1 MAWFDQYLFKTGP
14 PANEAFKK
22 GSPLDVALERGSIHK
37 LGNAYGVEFRPP
49 SIPENPPPSFVIPEV
64 VQHGDL
70 EVGRFEVTRA
80 QYAAFDKTYKFAPG
94 TENYPA
100 NAISFEKAKAY
111 AAWLADMTA
120 ETFRLPTEE
129 EGAKLYVQHAGEN
142 TLDYWAGY
150 ALNPED
156 ARRLEAK
163 VGELNGATPL
173 LKEVGSFSPAGGD
186 GEALGFRSRRKRSG
200 MGDRQGWPGQ
210 HNGWQRRSRVRSQS
224 ALCSGRY
231 SLHRLSR
238 GSRGARRNR
247 LASQHY
253 ET

>member
-22 GSPLDVALERGSIHK
+22 GSPLDVALERSSIHK

-100 NAISFEKAKAY
+100 SAISFEKAKAY

-120 ETFRLPTEE
+120 EPFRLPTEE
-129 EGAKLYVQHAGEN
+129 EGAKLYVEHGGEN

-173 LKEVGSFSPAGGD
+173 LKEVGSFLPDRRRRRSVG
-186 GEALGFRSRRKRSG
+186 LRSRRQRRR
-200 MGDRQGWPGQ
+200 MGDRQGWPRQDHGR
-210 HNGWQRRSRVRSQS
+210 QRRSRLRSQS

-238 GSRGARRNR
+238 GSRG
-247 LASQHY
+247 
-253 ET
+253 EKK